1 MHQLFIVTSLQL
13 LLPVIQTIL
22 FSVPRFSIRRN
33 KNPQK
38 LNVFFLDQNRR
49 NFTPQKL
56 PVIRYI
62 YFVKIL
68 TWLNIGCM
76 NNQVCDTCS
85 GEWYRPRWASSNLF
99 LFWLF
104 SDVLSKQQLFHMTYK
119 MYIFSLYTNCFGLFI
134 LVIGYGKYANTGYEE
149 TGAWL
154 AGKHI

>member
-1 MHQLFIVTSLQL
+1 MLCVHLFFHSIPFKIIFWRLKDSL
-13 LLPVIQTIL
+13 
-22 FSVPRFSIRRN
+22 SICYSFN
-33 KNPQK
+33 
-38 LNVFFLDQNRR
+38 
-49 NFTPQKL
+49 
-56 PVIRYI
+56 YI

-85 GEWYRPRWASSNLF
+85 GEWYRPRRASSNLF

-104 SDVLSKQQLFHMTYK
+104 SVVLSTQQLFHMTYK

-149 TGAWL
+149 NGAWL
-154 AGKHI
+154 AGKNI